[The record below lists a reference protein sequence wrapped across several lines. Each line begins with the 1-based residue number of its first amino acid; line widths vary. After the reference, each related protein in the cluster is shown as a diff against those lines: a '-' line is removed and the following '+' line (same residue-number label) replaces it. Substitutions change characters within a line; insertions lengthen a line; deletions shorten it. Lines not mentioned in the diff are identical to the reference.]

1 MNPFGQDLTPIEVE
15 IRTVYGKP
23 LYYPTNDKA
32 RKLASIAKTETLTAE
47 TLKLATDIGLRVKFT
62 HITPEEIAHL

>member
-1 MNPFGQDLTPIEVE
+1 MTTDLSPIEVE

-32 RKLASIAKTETLTAE
+32 RKLASIAKTETLTMD
-47 TLKLATDIGLRVKFT
+47 TLKLAKDIGLRIKFS
-62 HITPEEIAHL
+62 HITPEEVAHL